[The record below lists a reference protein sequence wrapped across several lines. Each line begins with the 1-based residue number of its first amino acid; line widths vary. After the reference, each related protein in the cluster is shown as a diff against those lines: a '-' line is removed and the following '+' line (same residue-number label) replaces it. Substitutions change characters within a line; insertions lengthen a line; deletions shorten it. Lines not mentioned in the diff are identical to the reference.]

1 MFSKKIILA
10 SASPRRAEL
19 LNLAGVTFDIKI
31 SNVDEEVLPTWTAEE
46 TVIRLAQKKATAVHD
61 ANGDLITVG
70 ADTIVVLAG
79 SILGKPNNLIEAKE
93 VLKQLSG
100 KSHEVITG
108 VAICQHHQ
116 VEVFAEKST
125 VYFRTLTEEQID
137 YYLQNFPPLDKAGA
151 YAIQEYIGAV
161 GIEKIIGDY
170 YNVVGLPV
178 GRLLHCLNT
187 KFND

>member
-1 MFSKKIILA
+1 
-10 SASPRRAEL
+10 
-19 LNLAGVTFDIKI
+19 
-31 SNVDEEVLPTWTAEE
+31 
-46 TVIRLAQKKATAVHD
+46 
-61 ANGDLITVG
+61 
-70 ADTIVVLAG
+70 
-79 SILGKPNNLIEAKE
+79 
-93 VLKQLSG
+93 
-100 KSHEVITG
+100 
-108 VAICQHHQ
+108 
-116 VEVFAEKST
+116 VFAEKST